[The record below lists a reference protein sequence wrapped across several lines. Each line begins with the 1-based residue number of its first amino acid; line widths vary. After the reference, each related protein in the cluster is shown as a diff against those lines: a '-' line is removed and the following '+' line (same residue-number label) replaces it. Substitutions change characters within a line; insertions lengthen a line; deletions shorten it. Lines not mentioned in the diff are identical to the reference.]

1 MLLHVTSGTMRLRV
15 RKASQQRNAIPS
27 ARTGKTKRKHSEVER
42 TLSTEDG
49 KMQKRE
55 TGIFS
60 TIKRFIRGNAVKV
73 DQCTPA
79 KRSRVDCDAD
89 SNLITS
95 TPTGGN
101 LPSRANPRTR
111 RKAPVNGDTMTTQ
124 SKPVKPNGKLEV
136 KVETPSSPPRTTLLG
151 TIFSPVFSFFSPA
164 NKNATAGSDSPGQA
178 VEAEEIVKQ
187 LEMEQLE
194 ETPTSTT
201 TDGRDQGFDPALNPR
216 TLPHIDSA
224 VEEGEIVTEA
234 DMPPLTGSNSNYPDV
249 PPSPP
254 AEGTY
259 EEDWEVFDPY
269 FFIKH
274 VPPLTEE
281 QLTRKPALPLKT
293 RSTPEFS
300 LVLDLDETLVHCSLN
315 ELEDAALTFPVLFQD
330 VIYQVYVR
338 LRPFFREFLERMSQ
352 IYEIIL
358 FTASKKVYADK
369 LLNILDPKKQLVR
382 HRLFRE
388 HCVCVQGNYIKDLN
402 ILGRDLSKTVII
414 DNSPQAFA
422 YQLSNGIP
430 IESWFVDKNDHE
442 LLKLVP
448 FLEKLVELFVFPAG
462 SRKFGL
468 MSKDGRHD
476 GRRRGAGHQHRLG
489 LRSGGQVGDGRDRS
503 ASNSSGSSH
512 GGGKGRNS
520 TINLALK
527 ASFQRSNSHDKVR
540 KIVAEEGRTARNL
553 IAWSVPVES
562 KEEDAKSKSHGNSS
576 ARAQRMNSGL
586 SRNKKQN
593 LALDCKN
600 PPVSIL
606 DKASEKSPTKSRQPR
621 KVDLRARYWAFL
633 FDNLRRAVDEIYV
646 TCESDQSVVEC
657 KLQEKLEKTDAQN
670 RPTSLAWEVRKMS
683 PGRHVMSSPSSDRI
697 VPSPGVRRALNF
709 GGPPPTLAVARLSHT
724 GPSWADRVKSS
735 QSLPVPNPI
744 VTKID
749 AEGWETVQRGRSMR
763 PRAKVSPV
771 LIRASTKDDS
781 DKENQQIQP
790 SLSEKSL
797 EVKEQEQLLPQEQV
811 HEVEKSTVIE
821 PPAET
826 IGEPGQSVSAP
837 SVDMPPPTPVPPP
850 LLHPSA
856 SDPCPPLESLARLK
870 EQSSGQTKVEQEN
883 GGSVWKVATP
893 SSESEAT
900 VYVPLAV
907 MTLESMLDPTEL
919 STPQSMAEVLAKKEE
934 LADRLE
940 KANEEAIA
948 SAIAEEEQLTRE
960 IQAEN
965 NELETDNDSDF
976 SASIGSGSLGL
987 NLDWSEMLADYEARE
1002 PWRQSTSWGDM
1013 VEEEPSRPPGH
1024 GIHMH
1029 EKLSSPS
1036 RKRTIAESKKK
1047 YEEKQLKA
1055 QQLRDKLR
1063 EEKSHKLQKLM
1074 EREKDVRKWKEELLE
1089 QRRRMM
1095 EEKLLH
1101 AEFKRELQLQA
1112 IVKKAQEEEAKVNEI
1127 AFINTL
1133 EAQNKRH
1140 DVLAK
1145 LNEYEQR
1152 LNELQE
1158 ERQRRQEEKQARDEA
1173 VQERKRALEAERQ
1186 ARVEEL
1192 LRLAAL
1198 SAAQQEA
1205 MEELQKK
1212 IQMKHDE
1219 SSRRHMEQIEQRKEK
1234 AAELSSGRHAN
1245 TDYAPKLTPYERKK
1259 QCSLCTV
1266 EIGSEVHLF
1275 SHIKGRRHQ
1284 QAVRDS
1290 SSIQGRELSDEEVE
1304 HLSVKKYIVDIT
1316 ADSSMPSDSAKDG
1329 EERQKARKKAKK
1341 LRARMN
1347 SRAKEFEAS
1356 MEANNQS
1363 SDSPYK
1369 AKLQRL
1375 VKDLLKQQQGQDSGQ
1390 WASSKVSGLDRTLG
1404 EVSRILEKQNNADQV
1419 AFQVGGGL
1427 SALEQILQVVTAV
1440 SSPTTLPRIPLKSL
1454 CAAVNVYYLSCAHC
1468 HINCSYVLYSNKI
1481 TFLLDLLL
1489 HQLTLFVPDE
1499 DQSIFGRSVNK
1510 QIFEG
1515 LTTGLLQT
1523 VATVLGQLHLPN
1535 LENDGKSK
1543 PAASENFGTR
1553 AQDLIS
1559 YVVNMGLIDKLYG
1572 CFLYVQGP
1580 IDECPKMAA
1589 FLEQATAFLHG
1600 LCKLCFAVTGRA
1612 VNIFDNKHQDSTGLM
1627 TLLQSTDLVG
1637 VLHMLYCILL
1647 HTAPPEPTTGSGASA
1662 PAGPQ
1667 GPYSSTVIQVA
1678 LQGLRFLNTFA
1689 LLQLSA
1695 FQSVLGAEG
1704 LSLAF
1709 RHIVN
1714 SLLWFC
1720 SQQSSEELLHEL
1732 IICIGYFTVNH
1743 PDNQVIVQ
1751 SGRQPSVLQK
1761 LCQLPFQY
1769 FSHPRLIKVLF
1780 PSLICSCYNN
1790 PENKVIL
1797 QQEMS
1802 CVLLATFIQDC
1813 ATNETQSEAK
1823 ASQSEKSWSLDYCEL
1838 SNRFPRDQWDAALHF
1853 FLQKQDE

>member
-1 MLLHVTSGTMRLRV
+1 MSGPDMDEEPACRLCFY
-15 RKASQQRNAIPS
+15 S
-27 ARTGKTKRKHSEVER
+27 
-42 TLSTEDG
+42 
-49 KMQKRE
+49 
-55 TGIFS
+55 
-60 TIKRFIRGNAVKV
+60 
-73 DQCTPA
+73 
-79 KRSRVDCDAD
+79 
-89 SNLITS
+89 
-95 TPTGGN
+95 
-101 LPSRANPRTR
+101 
-111 RKAPVNGDTMTTQ
+111 
-124 SKPVKPNGKLEV
+124 
-136 KVETPSSPPRTTLLG
+136 
-151 TIFSPVFSFFSPA
+151 
-164 NKNATAGSDSPGQA
+164 
-178 VEAEEIVKQ
+178 
-187 LEMEQLE
+187 
-194 ETPTSTT
+194 
-201 TDGRDQGFDPALNPR
+201 
-216 TLPHIDSA
+216 
-224 VEEGEIVTEA
+224 
-234 DMPPLTGSNSNYPDV
+234 
-249 PPSPP
+249 
-254 AEGTY
+254 
-259 EEDWEVFDPY
+259 
-269 FFIKH
+269 
-274 VPPLTEE
+274 
-281 QLTRKPALPLKT
+281 
-293 RSTPEFS
+293 
-300 LVLDLDETLVHCSLN
+300 
-315 ELEDAALTFPVLFQD
+315 
-330 VIYQVYVR
+330 
-338 LRPFFREFLERMSQ
+338 
-352 IYEIIL
+352 
-358 FTASKKVYADK
+358 
-369 LLNILDPKKQLVR
+369 
-382 HRLFRE
+382 
-388 HCVCVQGNYIKDLN
+388 
-402 ILGRDLSKTVII
+402 
-414 DNSPQAFA
+414 
-422 YQLSNGIP
+422 
-430 IESWFVDKNDHE
+430 
-442 LLKLVP
+442 
-448 FLEKLVELFVFPAG
+448 
-462 SRKFGL
+462 
-468 MSKDGRHD
+468 
-476 GRRRGAGHQHRLG
+476 
-489 LRSGGQVGDGRDRS
+489 
-503 ASNSSGSSH
+503 
-512 GGGKGRNS
+512 
-520 TINLALK
+520 

-540 KIVAEEGRTARNL
+540 KIVAEEGRAARNL

-562 KEEDAKSKSHGNSS
+562 KEEEAKSKIQGNSN
-576 ARAQRMNSGL
+576 ARAQRINSGL
-586 SRNKKQN
+586 HRNKKQN
-593 LALDCKN
+593 LAIDCKN
-600 PPVSIL
+600 VPGSIL
-606 DKASEKSPTKSRQPR
+606 DKGSEKSPTKTRQPR

-657 KLQEKLEKTDAQN
+657 REVLMMLDNYVRDFKALIDWIQLQEKLEKTDAQN

-735 QSLPVPNPI
+735 QALPVSSQSVNIPVEKPA
-744 VTKID
+744 KKD

-763 PRAKVSPV
+763 PRAKVTPV
-771 LIRASTKDDS
+771 LAHVSPKDDS
-781 DKENQQIQP
+781 DKENQRIQP
-790 SLSEKSL
+790 SPQEKSQ
-797 EVKEQEQLLPQEQV
+797 EVKELEQPIPQEQSQ
-811 HEVEKSTVIE
+811 EMEKTSIIE
-821 PPAET
+821 
-826 IGEPGQSVSAP
+826 
-837 SVDMPPPTPVPPP
+837 
-850 LLHPSA
+850 
-856 SDPCPPLESLARLK
+856 
-870 EQSSGQTKVEQEN
+870 
-883 GGSVWKVATP
+883 
-893 SSESEAT
+893 
-900 VYVPLAV
+900 
-907 MTLESMLDPTEL
+907 
-919 STPQSMAEVLAKKEE
+919 PQSMAEVLAKKEE

-965 NELETDNDSDF
+965 NELETDNESDF
-976 SASIGSGSLGL
+976 SASIGSGSCGL

-1002 PWRQSTSWGDM
+1002 SWRQSTSWGDI
-1013 VEEEPSRPPGH
+1013 VEEEPARPPGH

-1047 YEEKQLKA
+1047 HEEKQLKA
-1055 QQLRDKLR
+1055 QQLRAKLR
-1063 EEKSHKLQKLM
+1063 EEKTHKLQKLM
-1074 EREKDVRKWKEELLE
+1074 EREKEVRKWKEELLD

-1173 VQERKRALEAERQ
+1173 VQERKRVLEAERQ

-1192 LRLAAL
+1192 LMKRREQEARIEQQRQEKERAREDAARERARDREERLAAL

-1259 QCSLCTV
+1259 QCSLCNVVIT
-1266 EIGSEVHLF
+1266 SEVHLF
-1275 SHIKGRRHQ
+1275 SHIKGKRHQ

-1304 HLSVKKYIVDIT
+1304 HLSQKKYIVDIVT
-1316 ADSSMPSDSAKDG
+1316 DSSVPSDNAKDG

-1347 SRAKEFEAS
+1347 SRAKEYETC
-1356 MEANNQS
+1356 MEAKSQTP
-1363 SDSPYK
+1363 DSPYK

-1375 VKDLLKQQQGQDSGQ
+1375 VKDLVKQQQGQDSGQ
-1390 WASSKVSGLDRTLG
+1390 WASNKVSGLDRTLG
-1404 EVSRILEKQNNADQV
+1404 EISRILEKQNNADQV

-1427 SALEQILQVVTAV
+1427 TALEQILQVVTAA
-1440 SSPTTLPRIPLKSL
+1440 SSPTAVPRIPHKSL
-1454 CAAVNVYYLSCAHC
+1454 CAAVNTYYLSCAHC
-1468 HINCSYVLYSNKI
+1468 HNNCSYVLYSNKI
-1481 TFLLDLLL
+1481 TFLMDLLL

-1499 DQSIFGRSVNK
+1499 DKSIFGRSVNK

-1523 VATVLGQLHLPN
+1523 VATVLGQLHPPN
-1535 LENDGKSK
+1535 LNGDAPRICSPDAKSR
-1543 PAASENFGTR
+1543 PAASENFNTR
-1553 AQDLIS
+1553 TQDLIS

-1572 CFLYVQGP
+1572 CFLSIQGP
-1580 IDECPKMAA
+1580 IDESPKMSA

-1600 LCKLCFAVTGRA
+1600 MCKLCFAVTGRSLS
-1612 VNIFDNKHQDSTGLM
+1612 IFDNKRQDPTGL
-1627 TLLQSTDLVG
+1627 TALLQSTDLVG

-1647 HTAPPEPTTGSGASA
+1647 HSAPPEPLSAS

-1667 GPYSSTVIQVA
+1667 GPYSPSVIQVA

-1689 LLQLSA
+1689 LLDLSA
-1695 FQSVLGAEG
+1695 FQCVLGAEG

-1709 RHIVN
+1709 RHIVS
-1714 SLLWFC
+1714 SLLWYC

-1732 IICIGYFTVNH
+1732 IICVGYFTVNH

-1780 PSLICSCYNN
+1780 PSLICACYNN
-1790 PENKVIL
+1790 LQNKVIL

-1813 ATNETQSEAK
+1813 ASNENQSDSK
-1823 ASQSEKSWSLDYCEL
+1823 ASQPEKGWAPLDYCEL
-1838 SNRFPRDQWDAALHF
+1838 SNRFPRDQWDSALQF
-1853 FLQKQDE
+1853 FLKKQEE

>member
-1 MLLHVTSGTMRLRV
+1 MSGPDMDEEPACRLCFY
-15 RKASQQRNAIPS
+15 S
-27 ARTGKTKRKHSEVER
+27 
-42 TLSTEDG
+42 
-49 KMQKRE
+49 
-55 TGIFS
+55 
-60 TIKRFIRGNAVKV
+60 
-73 DQCTPA
+73 
-79 KRSRVDCDAD
+79 
-89 SNLITS
+89 
-95 TPTGGN
+95 
-101 LPSRANPRTR
+101 
-111 RKAPVNGDTMTTQ
+111 
-124 SKPVKPNGKLEV
+124 
-136 KVETPSSPPRTTLLG
+136 
-151 TIFSPVFSFFSPA
+151 
-164 NKNATAGSDSPGQA
+164 
-178 VEAEEIVKQ
+178 
-187 LEMEQLE
+187 
-194 ETPTSTT
+194 
-201 TDGRDQGFDPALNPR
+201 
-216 TLPHIDSA
+216 
-224 VEEGEIVTEA
+224 
-234 DMPPLTGSNSNYPDV
+234 
-249 PPSPP
+249 
-254 AEGTY
+254 
-259 EEDWEVFDPY
+259 
-269 FFIKH
+269 
-274 VPPLTEE
+274 
-281 QLTRKPALPLKT
+281 
-293 RSTPEFS
+293 
-300 LVLDLDETLVHCSLN
+300 
-315 ELEDAALTFPVLFQD
+315 
-330 VIYQVYVR
+330 
-338 LRPFFREFLERMSQ
+338 
-352 IYEIIL
+352 
-358 FTASKKVYADK
+358 
-369 LLNILDPKKQLVR
+369 
-382 HRLFRE
+382 
-388 HCVCVQGNYIKDLN
+388 
-402 ILGRDLSKTVII
+402 
-414 DNSPQAFA
+414 
-422 YQLSNGIP
+422 
-430 IESWFVDKNDHE
+430 
-442 LLKLVP
+442 
-448 FLEKLVELFVFPAG
+448 
-462 SRKFGL
+462 
-468 MSKDGRHD
+468 
-476 GRRRGAGHQHRLG
+476 
-489 LRSGGQVGDGRDRS
+489 
-503 ASNSSGSSH
+503 
-512 GGGKGRNS
+512 
-520 TINLALK
+520 

-540 KIVAEEGRTARNL
+540 KIVAEEGRAARNL

-562 KEEDAKSKSHGNSS
+562 KEEEAKSKIQGNSN
-576 ARAQRMNSGL
+576 ARAQRINSGL
-586 SRNKKQN
+586 HRNKKQN
-593 LALDCKN
+593 LAIDCKN
-600 PPVSIL
+600 VPGSIL
-606 DKASEKSPTKSRQPR
+606 DKGSEKSPTKTRQPR

-657 KLQEKLEKTDAQN
+657 REVLMMLDNYVRDFKALIDWIQLQEKLEKTDAQN

-735 QSLPVPNPI
+735 QSLPVPSQSVNIP
-744 VTKID
+744 VEKPAKKD

-763 PRAKVSPV
+763 PRAKVTPV
-771 LIRASTKDDS
+771 LAHVSPRDDS
-781 DKENQQIQP
+781 DKENQRIQP
-790 SLSEKSL
+790 SPQEKSQ
-797 EVKEQEQLLPQEQV
+797 EVKELEQPIPQEQSQ
-811 HEVEKSTVIE
+811 EMEKTSIIE
-821 PPAET
+821 
-826 IGEPGQSVSAP
+826 
-837 SVDMPPPTPVPPP
+837 
-850 LLHPSA
+850 
-856 SDPCPPLESLARLK
+856 
-870 EQSSGQTKVEQEN
+870 
-883 GGSVWKVATP
+883 
-893 SSESEAT
+893 
-900 VYVPLAV
+900 
-907 MTLESMLDPTEL
+907 
-919 STPQSMAEVLAKKEE
+919 PQSMAEVLAKKEE

-965 NELETDNDSDF
+965 NELETDNESDF
-976 SASIGSGSLGL
+976 SASIGSGSCGL

-1002 PWRQSTSWGDM
+1002 SWRQSTSWGDI
-1013 VEEEPSRPPGH
+1013 VEEEPARPPGH

-1047 YEEKQLKA
+1047 HEEKQLKA
-1055 QQLRDKLR
+1055 QQLRAKLR
-1063 EEKSHKLQKLM
+1063 EEKTHKLQKLM
-1074 EREKDVRKWKEELLE
+1074 EREKEVRKWKEELLD

-1173 VQERKRALEAERQ
+1173 VQERKRVLEAERQ

-1192 LRLAAL
+1192 LMKRREQEARIEQQRQEKERAREDAARERARDREERLAAL

-1259 QCSLCTV
+1259 QCSLCNVVIT
-1266 EIGSEVHLF
+1266 SEVHLF
-1275 SHIKGRRHQ
+1275 SHIKGKRHQ

-1304 HLSVKKYIVDIT
+1304 HLSQKKYIVDIVT
-1316 ADSSMPSDSAKDG
+1316 DSSVPSDNAKDG

-1347 SRAKEFEAS
+1347 SRAKEYETC
-1356 MEANNQS
+1356 MEAKSQTP
-1363 SDSPYK
+1363 DSPYK

-1375 VKDLLKQQQGQDSGQ
+1375 VKDLVKQQQGQDSGQ
-1390 WASSKVSGLDRTLG
+1390 WASNKVSGLDRTLG
-1404 EVSRILEKQNNADQV
+1404 EISRILEKQNNADQV

-1427 SALEQILQVVTAV
+1427 TALEQILQVVTAA
-1440 SSPTTLPRIPLKSL
+1440 SSPTAVPRIPHKSL
-1454 CAAVNVYYLSCAHC
+1454 CAAVNTYYLSCAHC
-1468 HINCSYVLYSNKI
+1468 HNNCSYVLYSNKI
-1481 TFLLDLLL
+1481 TFLMDLLL

-1499 DQSIFGRSVNK
+1499 DKSIFGRSVNK

-1523 VATVLGQLHLPN
+1523 VATVLGQLHPPN
-1535 LENDGKSK
+1535 LNGDAPRICSPDAKSR
-1543 PAASENFGTR
+1543 PAASENFNTR
-1553 AQDLIS
+1553 TQDLIS

-1572 CFLYVQGP
+1572 CFLSIQGP
-1580 IDECPKMAA
+1580 IDESPKMSA

-1600 LCKLCFAVTGRA
+1600 MCKLCFAVTGRSLS
-1612 VNIFDNKHQDSTGLM
+1612 IFDNKRQDPTGL
-1627 TLLQSTDLVG
+1627 TALLQSTDLVG

-1647 HTAPPEPTTGSGASA
+1647 HSAPPEPLSAS

-1667 GPYSSTVIQVA
+1667 GPYSPSVIQVA

-1689 LLQLSA
+1689 LLDLSA
-1695 FQSVLGAEG
+1695 FQCVLGAEG

-1709 RHIVN
+1709 RHIVS
-1714 SLLWFC
+1714 SLLWYC

-1732 IICIGYFTVNH
+1732 IICVGYFTVNH

-1780 PSLICSCYNN
+1780 PSLICACYNN
-1790 PENKVIL
+1790 LQNKVIL

-1813 ATNETQSEAK
+1813 ATNENQSDSK
-1823 ASQSEKSWSLDYCEL
+1823 ASQPEKGWAPLDYCEL
-1838 SNRFPRDQWDAALHF
+1838 SNRFPRDQWDSALQF
-1853 FLQKQDE
+1853 FLKKQEE

>member
-1 MLLHVTSGTMRLRV
+1 MSGPDMDEEPACRLCFY
-15 RKASQQRNAIPS
+15 S
-27 ARTGKTKRKHSEVER
+27 
-42 TLSTEDG
+42 
-49 KMQKRE
+49 
-55 TGIFS
+55 
-60 TIKRFIRGNAVKV
+60 
-73 DQCTPA
+73 
-79 KRSRVDCDAD
+79 
-89 SNLITS
+89 
-95 TPTGGN
+95 
-101 LPSRANPRTR
+101 
-111 RKAPVNGDTMTTQ
+111 
-124 SKPVKPNGKLEV
+124 
-136 KVETPSSPPRTTLLG
+136 
-151 TIFSPVFSFFSPA
+151 
-164 NKNATAGSDSPGQA
+164 
-178 VEAEEIVKQ
+178 
-187 LEMEQLE
+187 
-194 ETPTSTT
+194 
-201 TDGRDQGFDPALNPR
+201 
-216 TLPHIDSA
+216 
-224 VEEGEIVTEA
+224 
-234 DMPPLTGSNSNYPDV
+234 
-249 PPSPP
+249 
-254 AEGTY
+254 
-259 EEDWEVFDPY
+259 
-269 FFIKH
+269 
-274 VPPLTEE
+274 
-281 QLTRKPALPLKT
+281 
-293 RSTPEFS
+293 
-300 LVLDLDETLVHCSLN
+300 
-315 ELEDAALTFPVLFQD
+315 
-330 VIYQVYVR
+330 
-338 LRPFFREFLERMSQ
+338 
-352 IYEIIL
+352 
-358 FTASKKVYADK
+358 
-369 LLNILDPKKQLVR
+369 
-382 HRLFRE
+382 
-388 HCVCVQGNYIKDLN
+388 
-402 ILGRDLSKTVII
+402 
-414 DNSPQAFA
+414 
-422 YQLSNGIP
+422 
-430 IESWFVDKNDHE
+430 
-442 LLKLVP
+442 
-448 FLEKLVELFVFPAG
+448 
-462 SRKFGL
+462 
-468 MSKDGRHD
+468 
-476 GRRRGAGHQHRLG
+476 
-489 LRSGGQVGDGRDRS
+489 
-503 ASNSSGSSH
+503 
-512 GGGKGRNS
+512 
-520 TINLALK
+520 

-562 KEEDAKSKSHGNSS
+562 KEEEAKSKIQGNSN
-576 ARAQRMNSGL
+576 ARAQRINSGL
-586 SRNKKQN
+586 HRNKKQN
-593 LALDCKN
+593 LAIDCKN
-600 PPVSIL
+600 APGSIL
-606 DKASEKSPTKSRQPR
+606 DKGSEKSPTKTRQPR

-657 KLQEKLEKTDAQN
+657 REVLMMLDNYVRDFKALIDWIQLQEKLEKTDAQN

-735 QSLPVPNPI
+735 QSLPVPSQSVNIP
-744 VTKID
+744 VEKPAKKD

-763 PRAKVSPV
+763 PRAKVTPV
-771 LIRASTKDDS
+771 LAHVSPKDDS
-781 DKENQQIQP
+781 DKENQRIQP
-790 SLSEKSL
+790 SPQEKSQ
-797 EVKEQEQLLPQEQV
+797 EVKEQEQPIPQEQSQ
-811 HEVEKSTVIE
+811 EMEKTSIIE
-821 PPAET
+821 
-826 IGEPGQSVSAP
+826 
-837 SVDMPPPTPVPPP
+837 
-850 LLHPSA
+850 
-856 SDPCPPLESLARLK
+856 
-870 EQSSGQTKVEQEN
+870 
-883 GGSVWKVATP
+883 
-893 SSESEAT
+893 
-900 VYVPLAV
+900 
-907 MTLESMLDPTEL
+907 
-919 STPQSMAEVLAKKEE
+919 PQSMAEVLAKKEE

-965 NELETDNDSDF
+965 NELETDNESDF
-976 SASIGSGSLGL
+976 SASIGSGSCGL

-1002 PWRQSTSWGDM
+1002 SWRQSTSWGDI
-1013 VEEEPSRPPGH
+1013 VEEEPARPPGH

-1047 YEEKQLKA
+1047 HEEKQLKA
-1055 QQLRDKLR
+1055 QQLRAKLR
-1063 EEKSHKLQKLM
+1063 EEKTHKLQKLM
-1074 EREKDVRKWKEELLE
+1074 EREKEVRKWKEELLD

-1173 VQERKRALEAERQ
+1173 VQERKRVLEAERQ

-1192 LRLAAL
+1192 LMKRREQEARIEQQRQEKERAREDAARERARDREERLAAL

-1259 QCSLCTV
+1259 QCSLCNVVIT
-1266 EIGSEVHLF
+1266 SEVHLF
-1275 SHIKGRRHQ
+1275 SHIKGKRHQ

-1304 HLSVKKYIVDIT
+1304 HLSQKKYIVDIVT
-1316 ADSSMPSDSAKDG
+1316 DSSVLSDNAKDG

-1347 SRAKEFEAS
+1347 SRAKEYETC
-1356 MEANNQS
+1356 MEAKSQTP
-1363 SDSPYK
+1363 DSPYK

-1375 VKDLLKQQQGQDSGQ
+1375 VKDLVKQQQGQDSGQ
-1390 WASSKVSGLDRTLG
+1390 WASNKVSGLDRTLG
-1404 EVSRILEKQNNADQV
+1404 EISRILEKQNNADQV

-1427 SALEQILQVVTAV
+1427 TALEQILQVVTAA
-1440 SSPTTLPRIPLKSL
+1440 SSPTAVPRIPHKSL
-1454 CAAVNVYYLSCAHC
+1454 CAAVNTYYLSCAHC
-1468 HINCSYVLYSNKI
+1468 HNNCSYVLYSNKI
-1481 TFLLDLLL
+1481 TFLMDLLL

-1499 DQSIFGRSVNK
+1499 DKSIFGRSVNK

-1523 VATVLGQLHLPN
+1523 VATVLGQLHPPN
-1535 LENDGKSK
+1535 LNGDAPRICSPDAKSR
-1543 PAASENFGTR
+1543 PAASENFNTR
-1553 AQDLIS
+1553 TQDLIS

-1572 CFLYVQGP
+1572 CFLSIQGP
-1580 IDECPKMAA
+1580 IDESPKMSA

-1600 LCKLCFAVTGRA
+1600 MCKLCFAVTGRSLS
-1612 VNIFDNKHQDSTGLM
+1612 IFDNKRQDPTGL
-1627 TLLQSTDLVG
+1627 TALLQSTDLVG

-1647 HTAPPEPTTGSGASA
+1647 HSAPPEPLSAS

-1667 GPYSSTVIQVA
+1667 GPYSPSVIQVA

-1689 LLQLSA
+1689 LLDLSA
-1695 FQSVLGAEG
+1695 FQCVLGAEG

-1709 RHIVN
+1709 RHIVS
-1714 SLLWFC
+1714 SLLWYC
-1720 SQQSSEELLHEL
+1720 SQQSSEDLLHEL
-1732 IICIGYFTVNH
+1732 IICVGYFTVNH

-1780 PSLICSCYNN
+1780 PSLICACYNN
-1790 PENKVIL
+1790 LQNKVIL

-1813 ATNETQSEAK
+1813 ATNENQSDSK
-1823 ASQSEKSWSLDYCEL
+1823 ASQPEKGWAPLDYCEL
-1838 SNRFPRDQWDAALHF
+1838 SNRFPRDQWDSALQF
-1853 FLQKQDE
+1853 FLKKQEE